1 MFICS
6 IDTACTYQTEA
17 ILQEV
22 PEARRGVF
30 GLAPRPE
37 VCIQVARQ
45 EAFGPVHIRSCVMP
59 AGRPAW
65 TARALTTQ
73 DRVASTCCIPLNK
86 I

>member
-6 IDTACTYQTEA
+6 INTACTCQTEA
-17 ILQEV
+17 ILQEA
-22 PEARRGVF
+22 PEARHGVF
-30 GLAPRPE
+30 GRVPRPE
-37 VCIQVARQ
+37 VCIRVAHQ

-73 DRVASTCCIPLNK
+73 DRVASTCSIP
-86 I
+86 